1 MIHFS
6 QALSQ
11 STEDP
16 SQAHQVHLGGE
27 AIKPFINQNIT
38 RAAKRRGKTFWASN
52 SRHFCCLC
60 LQALS
65 LQIKLPLSVVN

>member
-1 MIHFS
+1 MIHFF

-16 SQAHQVHLGGE
+16 SQAHQVHLRGE

-38 RAAKRRGKTFWASN
+38 QAAKEEGEEKSG
-52 SRHFCCLC
+52 
-60 LQALS
+60 
-65 LQIKLPLSVVN
+65 V